1 MNSLNAVGNLASD
14 VDIRDAGTAP
24 DGSTRRVASFLLA
37 INRPGQDAGADF
49 VRVSAWGGQAESCH
63 KYLAKGK
70 KVAVEG
76 RIRTSRKE
84 NEDGSFT
91 NYFEI
96 NASRVEFLTPRE
108 QSSEEQGVQVAAEAP
123 AAAPGEATASNAVT
137 PAAAAPATDDI
148 PF

>member
-1 MNSLNAVGNLASD
+1 MNSVNAVGNLASD
-14 VDIRDAGTAP
+14 VDIREAGTKQ
-24 DGSTRRVASFLLA
+24 DGSPNKVASFLLA
-37 INRPGQDAGADF
+37 INRPGKDAGADF

-63 KYLAKGK
+63 TYLAKGK

-84 NEDGSFT
+84 NEDGSYT

-96 NASRVEFLTPRE
+96 NANRVEFLTPR
-108 QSSEEQGVQVAAEAP
+108 SDSEEAGPQVTAEAP
-123 AAAPGEATASNAVT
+123 AEQ
-137 PAAAAPATDDI
+137 PAAAAASNDDI

>member
-1 MNSLNAVGNLASD
+1 MNSVNLVGNLASD
-14 VDIRDAGTAP
+14 VDKREAGTKQ
-24 DGSTRRVASFLLA
+24 DGTPNQVASFLLA
-37 INRPGQDAGADF
+37 VNRPGKDAGADF

-63 KYLAKGK
+63 TYLSKGK

-84 NEDGSFT
+84 NEDGSYT

-96 NASRVEFLTPRE
+96 NANRVEFLTPRDD
-108 QSSEEQGVQVAAEAP
+108 SESAGVQVAQEANVAAEAKPAEAAAP
-123 AAAPGEATASNAVT
+123 AAAQ
-137 PAAAAPATDDI
+137 DDI

>member
-1 MNSLNAVGNLASD
+1 MNSVNLVGNLASD
-14 VDIRDAGTAP
+14 VDIRDAGNAP
-24 DGSTRRVASFLLA
+24 DGSTRRVSSFLLA
-37 INRPGQDAGADF
+37 VNRPGKDAGADF

-63 KYLAKGK
+63 TYLSKGK

-84 NEDGSFT
+84 NEDGSYT

-96 NASRVEFLTPRE
+96 NANRVEFLSPRE
-108 QSSEEQGVQVAAEAP
+108 DSEQGVQAEAAP
-123 AAAPGEATASNAVT
+123 AAEPTAEAT
-137 PAAAAPATDDI
+137 PQTDDI

>member
-1 MNSLNAVGNLASD
+1 MNSVNLVGNLASD

-24 DGSTRRVASFLLA
+24 DGSTRRVSSFLLA
-37 INRPGQDAGADF
+37 VNRPGKDAGADF
-49 VRVSAWGGQAESCH
+49 VRVSAWGGQAESCNT
-63 KYLAKGK
+63 YLSKGK

-84 NEDGSFT
+84 NEDGSYT

-96 NASRVEFLTPRE
+96 NANRVEFLSPRE
-108 QSSEEQGVQVAAEAP
+108 DSEQGVQAEQSAAPEAKAEETAQ
-123 AAAPGEATASNAVT
+123 AAAPQ
-137 PAAAAPATDDI
+137 DDI

>member
-1 MNSLNAVGNLASD
+1 MNSVNLVGNLASD
-14 VDIRDAGTAP
+14 VDIRDAGNAP
-24 DGSTRRVASFLLA
+24 DGSTRRVSSFLLA
-37 INRPGQDAGADF
+37 VNRPGKDAGADF

-63 KYLAKGK
+63 TYLSKGK

-84 NEDGSFT
+84 NEDGSYT

-96 NASRVEFLTPRE
+96 NANRVEFLSPRE
-108 QSSEEQGVQVAAEAP
+108 DSEQGVQAEAAPAAETPAAEAT
-123 AAAPGEATASNAVT
+123 APQ
-137 PAAAAPATDDI
+137 TDDI

>member
-1 MNSLNAVGNLASD
+1 MNSVNLVGNLASD
-14 VDIRDAGTAP
+14 VDIRDAGNAP
-24 DGSTRRVASFLLA
+24 DGSTRRVSSFLLA
-37 INRPGQDAGADF
+37 VNRPGKDAGADF

-63 KYLAKGK
+63 TYLSKGK

-84 NEDGSFT
+84 NEDGSYT

-96 NASRVEFLTPRE
+96 NANRVEFLSPRE
-108 QSSEEQGVQVAAEAP
+108 DSEQGVQAEAKAAEAT
-123 AAAPGEATASNAVT
+123 EATAE
-137 PAAAAPATDDI
+137 AAPQTDDI

>member
-1 MNSLNAVGNLASD
+1 MNSVNLVGNLASD
-14 VDIRDAGTAP
+14 VDIRDASNAP
-24 DGSTRRVASFLLA
+24 DGSTRRVSSFLLA
-37 INRPGQDAGADF
+37 VNRPGKDAGADF

-63 KYLAKGK
+63 TYLSKGK

-84 NEDGSFT
+84 NEDGSYT

-96 NASRVEFLTPRE
+96 NANRVEFLSPRE
-108 QSSEEQGVQVAAEAP
+108 DSEQGVQAEAAP
-123 AAAPGEATASNAVT
+123 AAEPTAEAT
-137 PAAAAPATDDI
+137 PQTDDI